1 MSHDVYLY
9 SYPKEAVPVDVRV
22 EWAMDR
28 PVSHIDDVFGEV
40 EDKVSVQEWWLKTAA
55 CSAAL
60 DLLTPKDSDGHYNG
74 DSEFP
79 IGKEQLIT
87 FRQNI
92 IDLDWKDEE
101 MSEWIIQ
108 RMDDLQKL
116 IDTFDFENNYLTVHT
131 D

>member
-9 SYPKEAVPVDVRV
+9 SYPKHSVKAKVRTA
-22 EWAMDR
+22 WNLYK
-28 PVSHIDDVFGEV
+28 PVSHIDDVYCEV
-40 EDKVSVQEWWLKTAA
+40 EGDVDVQEWWLKTGA
-55 CSAAL
+55 CYNAL
-60 DLLTPKDSDGHYNG
+60 GLLTPKDSDGHYHG
-74 DSEFP
+74 DSEFS
-79 IGKEQLIT
+79 ISKEQLIT

-101 MSEWIIQ
+101 MSEWIIE
-108 RMDDLQKL
+108 RMADLQRL